1 MTTQLLVPKLGFAMI
16 EGEISEWLVADGA
29 TVSAGQPIYAL
40 ESDKSVTEVEA
51 PIAGVLTI
59 LAPIGGP
66 YPVSSVV
73 GEIN

>member
-1 MTTQLLVPKLGFAMI
+1 MLPKLGFAML

-29 TVSAGQPIYAL
+29 IVSAGQAIYSL

-51 PIAGVLTI
+51 PVSGTLTI
-59 LAPIGGP
+59 LVPVGGP